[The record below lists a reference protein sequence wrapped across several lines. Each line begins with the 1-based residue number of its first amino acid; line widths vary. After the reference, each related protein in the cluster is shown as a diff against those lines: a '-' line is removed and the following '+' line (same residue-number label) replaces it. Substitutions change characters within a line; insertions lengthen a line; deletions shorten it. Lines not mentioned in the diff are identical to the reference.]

1 MEFTKEQIS
10 SLICKHAE
18 KKNGL
23 HDIFEFMLESMMVAE
38 RSEYL
43 RSDTGNK
50 GNGYRLGHTYG
61 QGRRLEFRI
70 PRDRYGNFHP
80 QILAILRSQEEEC
93 DRLAGV
99 LYTKGLTQEQVG
111 DVFDQIYG
119 EHYSKSS
126 ISRMVDCVRTQVSS
140 WLERGL
146 EEYYPVV
153 FVDCV
158 HIKIHRKRS
167 VASEAFYVALAVT
180 EEGRREVLGIFNM
193 PTESATGWGGIFDKL
208 KERGVERVGLM
219 VADGHG
225 TYYQLGA
232 FPLYNCGNMF
242 TVLSRR
248 GRPQF
253 PNYKGYDLNRY
264 MHFER
269 RGNQLFARTSAD
281 GVSWENMPGSPV
293 SVREPRLSIG
303 IYQTTYTARPSWVK
317 LADLIIYAQ

>member
-1 MEFTKEQIS
+1 MKPVFEQKEEVQLS
-10 SLICKHAE
+10 AQTADFNDDPLQNGGRICQEVEGDFVA
-18 KKNGL
+18 
-23 HDIFEFMLESMMVAE
+23 MV
-38 RSEYL
+38 
-43 RSDTGNK
+43 
-50 GNGYRLGHTYG
+50 
-61 QGRRLEFRI
+61 
-70 PRDRYGNFHP
+70 
-80 QILAILRSQEEEC
+80 
-93 DRLAGV
+93 RLADME
-99 LYTKGLTQEQVG
+99 GLSTRNVVG
-111 DVFDQIYG
+111 YN
-119 EHYSKSS
+119 
-126 ISRMVDCVRTQVSS
+126 
-140 WLERGL
+140 
-146 EEYYPVV
+146 
-153 FVDCV
+153 
-158 HIKIHRKRS
+158 
-167 VASEAFYVALAVT
+167 
-180 EEGRREVLGIFNM
+180 EG
-193 PTESATGWGGIFDKL
+193 
-208 KERGVERVGLM
+208 GLM

-317 LADLIIYAQ
+317 LADLVIYAQ